1 MIGYIGVTNSKGVWR
16 DYLTIWEGDWYNS
29 DRTRSYVKPW
39 QDTEFGH
46 ADYITN
52 KYGLDEQY
60 DKDNDIHRI
69 FMFKTAPWPLEA
81 TDKNVNQKD
90 TINYGT
96 DPNPKN
102 VKFVSKEYVDDRH
115 SGFRNVVVENYKSSD
130 SGCPYKEKVSHLSIR
145 PYTCFY
151 QYTNKPNTDAN
162 GCYYIDIYDD
172 CVLEDGSTFTDKVK
186 FNRLTFYLRIKNQTE
201 FYQNNGVHC
210 NNLKLLVKGKDNVVK
225 WSYEDEWTEILR
237 EHRLKIVDGVTKNN
251 EKEYIFLKCEAEYI
265 NGVFTVTCSSFFGR
279 KKAIKRMV
287 EITIPENGFTNIDLS
302 LHENEC
308 FVSQIPLDNIA
319 NDENPIVR
327 DQTVINF
334 DVSKLDDYHMYS
346 WDYFII
352 TPDDDGKNQWD
363 YSKLVFAGTPI
374 LWANSETFNIEPE
387 FQPNKMYCL
396 EFVKAFDGVLIG
408 RIKYYVSLIKKS

>member
-1 MIGYIGVTNSKGVWR
+1 MIGFIGVTNAKGVWR

-29 DRTRSYVKPW
+29 DETRSYVTPW
-39 QDTEFGH
+39 QNTEFGH
-46 ADYITN
+46 ADYIPN
-52 KYGLDEQY
+52 KYGSDEQY

-69 FMFKTAPWPLEA
+69 FMLKTAPWPLEA
-81 TDKNVNQKD
+81 TDKNVNPKN

-96 DPNPKN
+96 DPNPNN

-115 SGFRNVVVENYKSSD
+115 SGFRNVVVENYKTSD
-130 SGCPYKEKVSHLSIR
+130 SGCPYKGNVSHLSIR

-151 QYTNKPNTDAN
+151 QYTNKPNTDSN

-172 CVLEDGSTFTDKVK
+172 CVLEDGSTFFDKVK
-186 FNRLTFYLRIKNQTE
+186 FNRLTFYLRIKNQNE
-201 FYQNNGVHC
+201 FYQNNGIHC
-210 NNLKLLVKGKDNVVK
+210 NNLKILVEGEESKVK

-237 EHRLKIVDGVTKNN
+237 EHRLKIVNN
-251 EKEYIFLKCEAEYI
+251 VVQNKEKEYIFLKCEAEYI

-308 FVSQIPLDNIA
+308 FVSQIPLDETN
-319 NDENPIVR
+319 NENPIIR

-334 DVSKLDDYHMYS
+334 DVSKLDDYHMYT